1 MIIDFS
7 ALLAAWCRTLDP
19 PAVRMAILSS
29 PDGFG
34 GIAVRAAEGCG
45 LEVRRE
51 PLPLRPARALAF
63 LERTRPDC
71 AVLPVAL
78 LREVLA
84 CEALALSDLS
94 TLRCIFY
101 EGTAGAMLDAAE
113 VAAAQRLLGA
123 EVSAFVVDGEPAA
136 PIVPQGEAAALA
148 EAKALL
154 EQDVA
159 GLDFTEAIRA
169 LEALSHTALRS
180 MLHGLSRSGL
190 FSTPE
195 ALHTE
200 DDVVRTANVAD
211 AHRPLIRRWLRV
223 LTEQGLLLRSD
234 DAFRSTVPPAAYT
247 GDALDH
253 AWTELETE
261 WTLTMGSSGTIAYA
275 RRNAEQL
282 PELLR
287 GTRKA
292 VHLLFPEGRTDL
304 ARALYRESIA
314 ARYQHHAVR
323 ALVGRVA
330 AHAPRPLRILEV
342 GAGTGATSELLLPAL
357 AGRDVEYLYTDVSAF
372 FLNEAAERLRAYP
385 FVRFGRYD
393 IDLPPR
399 AQGFAPHEFD
409 VVIGGGVLNA
419 ARDTDASIRGLTQL
433 LRTDGWLVLTEPTR
447 EEFWVLASQAFMLGE
462 TSDGR
467 ASTDTTFL
475 SLPQWNAVLD
485 RAGLRRVLGL
495 PEEGHPLHRLGH
507 RVFVARPKQ

>member
-1 MIIDFS
+1 MSPEFS
-7 ALLAAWCRTLDP
+7 ASLAAWCRTLDP
-19 PAVRMAILSS
+19 PAARMVIFSS

-34 GIAVRAAEGCG
+34 GIAARAAQACG
-45 LEVRRE
+45 LGVEHA
-51 PLPLRPARALAF
+51 PTPIHPARALAF
-63 LERTRPDC
+63 LERTKADC

-78 LREVLA
+78 LRALLA
-84 CEALALSDLS
+84 CDALALVDLS
-94 TLRCIFY
+94 TLRRIFY
-101 EGTAGAMLDAAE
+101 EAPADAMLDATE
-113 VAAAQRLLGA
+113 VKAARRLLGA
-123 EVSAFVVDGEPAA
+123 EFAGFVADLEPAA
-136 PIVPQGEAAALA
+136 PIVA

-154 EQDVA
+154 EQDFA
-159 GLDFTEAIRA
+159 HLDFTKA
-169 LEALSHTALRS
+169 LHTLDALSHTALLS

-190 FSTPE
+190 FSNPE
-195 ALHTE
+195 ARHTE
-200 DDVVRTANVAD
+200 DEILRTAQVAD

-223 LTEQGLLLRSD
+223 LTEQGLLLR
-234 DAFRSTVPPAAYT
+234 T
-247 GDALDH
+247 GDAFHTAIAPLTYAEPTLER
-253 AWTELETE
+253 AWAELEAD
-261 WTLTMGSSGTIAYA
+261 WRLAMGSAGTIAYA
-275 RRNAEQL
+275 RRNAERL

-287 GTRKA
+287 GEQKA

-304 ARALYRESIA
+304 ARALYRESVA

-330 AHAPRPLRILEV
+330 AHWHAPRPLRILEV

-357 AGRDVEYLYTDVSAF
+357 AGRDVDYLYTDVSAF

-385 FVRFGRYD
+385 FVRFDRYD
-393 IDLPPR
+393 IDVAPR
-399 AQGFAPHEFD
+399 AQGFAPHAFD

-433 LRTDGWLVLTEPTR
+433 LQSEGWLVLTEPTR

-462 TSDGR
+462 SSDGR

-485 RAGLRRVLGL
+485 RAGLCRVLGL

-507 RVFVARPKQ
+507 RVFVARPRQ